1 MIIVNFLF
9 VHRDFPGQFGAL
21 SERLAQS
28 THHRVAFITSAD
40 VASRDDMLVRRFQ
53 PRRQPA
59 PTTHHYLHAFE
70 AGVLNA
76 QAVFE
81 ACHRLRKEGFIH
93 DVIFG
98 HCGWGVTLYLREA
111 FPQARIIGYF
121 EWYYHPHGSD
131 ADYLDPDAM
140 PADNACRIRTL
151 NAPILMTLE
160 DADLGLIPK
169 DFQRSQLPQSYQH
182 KLHTL
187 HDGVDTEY
195 FVPDAMASRQIGPCD
210 FSQVP
215 RLITYAT
222 RGMEPY
228 RGFPEFMRAVDGVLR
243 ADASV
248 HVAIAGEDQAYY
260 SRRLPN
266 GETYKEAMLRELPS
280 LDLTRLHFMG
290 TLPREAYRRLLQ
302 ISSLHVY
309 LTVPFVPSWS
319 LVEAMACGCRILASD
334 TKPTRE
340 VLGDES
346 VAHFSEYRD
355 TAGLQKVMMA
365 ALADSG
371 SDSRLRKNARSRAES
386 RFSQRLLLQLWEQIA
401 IGAGEFS
408 ASNVPPKYKFK

>member
-1 MIIVNFLF
+1 
-9 VHRDFPGQFGAL
+9 
-21 SERLAQS
+21 
-28 THHRVAFITSAD
+28 
-40 VASRDDMLVRRFQ
+40 
-53 PRRQPA
+53 
-59 PTTHHYLHAFE
+59 
-70 AGVLNA
+70 
-76 QAVFE
+76 
-81 ACHRLRKEGFIH
+81 
-93 DVIFG
+93 
-98 HCGWGVTLYLREA
+98 
-111 FPQARIIGYF
+111 
-121 EWYYHPHGSD
+121 
-131 ADYLDPDAM
+131 
-140 PADNACRIRTL
+140 
-151 NAPILMTLE
+151 
-160 DADLGLIPK
+160 
-169 DFQRSQLPQSYQH
+169 
-182 KLHTL
+182 
-187 HDGVDTEY
+187 
-195 FVPDAMASRQIGPCD
+195 
-210 FSQVP
+210 
-215 RLITYAT
+215 
-222 RGMEPY
+222 MEPY